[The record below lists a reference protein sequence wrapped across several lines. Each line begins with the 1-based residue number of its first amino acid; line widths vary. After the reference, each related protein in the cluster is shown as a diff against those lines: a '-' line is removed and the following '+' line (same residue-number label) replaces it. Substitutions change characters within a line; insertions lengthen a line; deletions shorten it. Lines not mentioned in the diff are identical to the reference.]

1 MTRSVLGAAFAVLL
15 AAGPAAAESFGPAAP
30 PNPWLGPAGTATMH
44 GDAEASDTTPLPGP
58 GTGPVDASFHPIG
71 GACPTILVGSDGLP
85 VALCTLLT
93 TRIPTAFLLDPAGGA
108 PLASLPTRTGG
119 GTVLGGVY
127 AFLDNRDRLVTVDGA
142 GNLEWIG
149 HDRGPD
155 GAWRLYIDHTAPT
168 ASIVPAGDAVSSAT
182 PDRTGAIWLATEHG
196 TVAVLRADGGI
207 AAVSLGGDPA
217 ARQIGDG
224 ELVENS
230 IAAAAGGVAV
240 ATDHA
245 LYLLNT
251 DAAGTPSIRWR
262 QAYDRGPARKP
273 GQLSAGTGATPTFFG
288 PRTGSEYVAIT
299 DNAVPQEHLLVYST
313 ATGEPICSVAVLP
326 PGPSG
331 TENSPIGI
339 GDTVIVAGTYGYPY
353 PAGAVGPSDPASAP
367 FTGGMTRVDVD
378 DSGAGCTVRWNNT
391 VPSAAVPRLSTA
403 DGRIYTFTRHT
414 SGAAA
419 TPLDGYDY
427 AVIDAATGA
436 LETEQPVGV
445 GLPVDT
451 LEMVGSIA
459 PGGVQYQ
466 GTVTGYFSV
475 RPRG

>member
-1 MTRSVLGAAFAVLL
+1 MVRSVLGVVFATVL
-15 AAGPAAAESFGPAAP
+15 AAAPAAAEQFGPAAP

-58 GTGPVDASFHPIG
+58 GAGPIEAIFHPIG

-85 VALCTLLT
+85 VALCTLIT

-108 PLASLPTRTGG
+108 PLAALPTRTGG

-142 GNLEWIG
+142 GDLEWIG
-149 HDRGPD
+149 HDRGGPD
-155 GAWRLYIDHTAPT
+155 GTWRLYVEHTAPT
-168 ASIVPAGDAVSSAT
+168 SAIVPAGDSVSSAT
-182 PDRTGAIWLATEHG
+182 PDRSGAIWLATEHG
-196 TVAVLRADGGI
+196 TVGVLRPDGGI
-207 AAVSLGGDPA
+207 AAAPLGA
-217 ARQIGDG
+217 G

-245 LYLLNT
+245 LYLLRT
-251 DAAGTPSIRWR
+251 DAAGTPSIVWR

-288 PRTGSEYVAIT
+288 PGTGSEYVTIT

-313 ATGEPICSVAVLP
+313 ATGDQICSVALLP

-339 GDTVIVAGTYGYPY
+339 GNTVVVAGTYGYPY

-378 DSGAGCTVRWNNT
+378 PSGAGCAVRWNNT

-414 SGAAA
+414 ATAAAA

-436 LETEQPVGV
+436 LETEQPVGA

-475 RPRG
+475 RPHPAG